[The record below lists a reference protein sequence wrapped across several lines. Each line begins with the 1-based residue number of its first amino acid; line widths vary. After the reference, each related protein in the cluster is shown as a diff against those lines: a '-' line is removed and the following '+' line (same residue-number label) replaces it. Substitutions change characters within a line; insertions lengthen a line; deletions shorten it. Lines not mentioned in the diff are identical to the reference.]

1 SHHSDTV
8 SPITT
13 RQNGYCSNP
22 SLGQAII
29 PTPQTRKRLKIM
41 AGSNSSLGQGIFPT
55 KPLPLV
61 PPDGRTVPIPHSG
74 KPSFRRKISRITRNQ
89 IKKFQ
94 SLTRASH
101 HSDTSNTATHCC
113 LLAFQSLTRASHH
126 SDCLIVCGSV
136 RFSPRSNPSLGQAI
150 IPTVILLLVT
160 HYQEKFQSLTR
171 ASHHSDG
178 KWTLTSSPRLE
189 FQSLTRAS
197 HHSDI
202 CSIGGFCIYSS
213 RSNPSLGQAIIP
225 TLLNYEQSSLSLS
238 FQSLTQASHHSDAH
252 TVHPVPGGSSCSNPS
267 LGQAIIPTEPGK
279 SERSIHGAVP
289 IPHSGKP
296 SFRQIMGMTEQP
308 RKISSNPS
316 LGQAIIPTNGQQ
328 CARPARRLFQSLA
341 RASHHSDHV
350 TTAYISFSAKF
361 QSLTRASHHSDNH
374 ALPR

>member
-171 ASHHSDG
+171 ASHHSD
-178 KWTLTSSPRLE
+178 
-189 FQSLTRAS
+189 
-197 HHSDI
+197 I

-225 TLLNYEQSSLSLS
+225 TLLNYEQSSNPLW
-238 FQSLTQASHHSDAH
+238 FQSLTRASHHSDVKH
-252 TVHPVPGGSSCSNPS
+252 LNKISS
-267 LGQAIIPTEPGK
+267 IV
-279 SERSIHGAVP
+279 RVP

-296 SFRQIMGMTEQP
+296 SFR
-308 RKISSNPS
+308 RNLAK
-316 LGQAIIPTNGQQ
+316 AKD
-328 CARPARRLFQSLA
+328 QSTG
-341 RASHHSDHV
+341 R
-350 TTAYISFSAKF
+350 F
-361 QSLTRASHHSDNH
+361 QSLTRASHHSDR
-374 ALPR
+374 LWV